1 MNCSAAVRRIG
12 EVAIVDLNGKF
23 TISDAPGIIRG
34 TVTTILDSGTRHI
47 LINVSQ
53 VTYLDSAAGIGEL
66 ISSYTSSVHRGG
78 QLKLLK
84 PDKRI
89 AYILHLLHLDTV
101 FEIYQDEDAA
111 IRSFRDPGLHVGAA

>member
-1 MNCSAAVRRIG
+1 MNCSAAVRRVG
-12 EVAIVDLNGKF
+12 DVAIVDLNGKF
-23 TISDAPGIIRG
+23 TISDAPGLIRG
-34 TVTTILDSGTRHI
+34 TVSTILDSGTRRI

-66 ISSYTSSVHRGG
+66 VSSYTSTVHRGG

-89 AYILHLLHLDTV
+89 TYILHLLRLDTV
-101 FEIYQDEDAA
+101 FEIYQDENEAV
-111 IRSFRDPGLHVGAA
+111 RSF